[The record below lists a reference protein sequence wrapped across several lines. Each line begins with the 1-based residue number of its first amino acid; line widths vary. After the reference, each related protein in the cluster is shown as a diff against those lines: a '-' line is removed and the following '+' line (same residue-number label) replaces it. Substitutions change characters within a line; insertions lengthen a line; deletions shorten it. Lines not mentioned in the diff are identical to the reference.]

1 MESARRHTEVLVF
14 HYFVLCPLAA
24 ELPPALTRLAVGTVV
39 CSARTGRKLAGG
51 RTPTLRRQGDEV
63 TFQTS
68 STPGVEQ
75 FWGVGNLVS
84 LKRGLCRSGY
94 CGFISRG
101 AGSTGPGGAHLLA
114 HSPQVP
120 WPHTRPGLGPGLL
133 SLHACGNS
141 PTPRGLS
148 CILETFLFSVFSFY
162 VFVDLFFGS
171 AASSLLC
178 RLFSQCRE

>member
-1 MESARRHTEVLVF
+1 MESARRHTEGLVF
-14 HYFVLCPLAA
+14 HYFVLCLLAA
-24 ELPPALTRLAVGTVV
+24 ELPPALIRLAVGTV
-39 CSARTGRKLAGG
+39 CSARTGRKLAGS

-68 STPGVEQ
+68 STLGVEQ
-75 FWGVGNLVS
+75 FWGVGSLVS
-84 LKRGLCRSGY
+84 LKLGLGRSGY

-114 HSPQVP
+114 RSPQVP